1 MAAFKIKF
9 KPNRRVINN
18 FIKCFGQDPIT
29 INKVM
34 KKSKVSIAKYWYNN
48 VYEYFD
54 ARKSNSLPVTGQLGR
69 SLRVENDGKT
79 KLTLTMIEMHNDR
92 TKYFVFDFPRM
103 PTMSGAM
110 NFTPFSMPGLGMGR
124 EMDLDYGKLLREGFG
139 PSNKGYYD
147 FTKDCKVMP
156 NGGRHPGYNRLTR
169 WVPWMNDFLPMSRQ
183 ILAEYMLREL
193 KKIGVN
199 GNIPQWRVD
208 INI

>member
-1 MAAFKIKF
+1 MPTFKIKF

-18 FIKCFGQDPIT
+18 FIKCFGNDPIM
-29 INKVM
+29 INNVM
-34 KKSKVSIAKYWYNN
+34 KKARNGIIKYWYNN

-54 ARKSNSLPVTGQLGR
+54 ARKSASLPVTGQLGR
-69 SLRVENDGKT
+69 SLRVDMEGKT
-79 KLTLTMIEMHNDR
+79 KMSLSMVPMHNDR

-110 NFTPFSMPGLGMGR
+110 TFTPFSMPGLGMGR
-124 EMDLDYGKLLREGFG
+124 EMDLDYGKLLREGFA
-139 PSNKGYYD
+139 PSNKGYYS
-147 FTKDCKVMP
+147 FQHDCKVMP
-156 NGGRHPGYNRLTR
+156 NGGRHPGYNRYTR
-169 WVPWMNDFLPMSRQ
+169 WVPWMNDFTPMARQ
-183 ILAEYMLREL
+183 ILAEYMLREM

>member
-1 MAAFKIKF
+1 MPTFKIKF
-9 KPNRRVINN
+9 RPNRRIINN
-18 FIKCFGQDPIT
+18 FIKCFGQDPIM

-34 KKSKVSIAKYWYNN
+34 KKSRSAIIKYWYNN

-54 ARKSNSLPVTGQLGR
+54 ARKSASLPVTGQLGR
-69 SLRVENDGKT
+69 SLRVDLDGPT
-79 KLTLTMIEMHNDR
+79 KLTLSMIEMHNER

-103 PTMSGAM
+103 PSMNGAM
-110 NFTPFSMPGLGMGR
+110 TFTPFSMPGLGMGR
-124 EMDLDYGKLLREGFG
+124 EVDLDYGKLLREGFG

-156 NGGRHPGYNRLTR
+156 NGGRHPGYNRYTR
-169 WVPWMNDFLPMSRQ
+169 WVPWMNDFVPMARQ
-183 ILAEYMLREL
+183 ILAEQMLKEM